1 MREKDARMID
11 MMKRMALAALLVA
24 ALTLSACGFSATP
37 PAATLTMTATNFTTH
52 AVTVRAGDQVAFV
65 DPSKD
70 GARHDLY
77 FGNHGLFIANKN
89 GPGDLNN
96 KAGVVFNPGDSKT
109 YTFSKAG
116 IYEVTCATMPQMN
129 VIITVR

>member
-1 MREKDARMID
+1 MPQ
-11 MMKRMALAALLVA
+11 LAGA
-24 ALTLSACGFSATP
+24 AP

-65 DPSKD
+65 DPS
-70 GARHDLY
+70 GGGRHDLY

-89 GPGDLNN
+89 GPSDLNN

-109 YTFSKAG
+109 YTFSTPG
-116 IYEVTCATMPQMN
+116 VYEVTCATQPLMN